1 MPLQTTVR
9 FYGPSGTPRQPRGGM
24 MTVVRERRKGSG
36 LVVVGQNK
44 NAVLGKP
51 PELQEI
57 KTPLP
62 IPGAGEKP

>member
-1 MPLQTTVR
+1 
-9 FYGPSGTPRQPRGGM
+9 M

-36 LVVVGQNK
+36 LVVVGQNR